1 MQPNVTESNTPAAP
15 AGGQPHP
22 TEHAHPKAA
31 LYVQI
36 AVILAIITGVE
47 VWVWYQPSLR
57 SVIVPVLLVLSAVKF
72 TLVVSFYMHLRYDS
86 KLFTAVFSGPLL
98 LAFAVLIAL
107 VSLFHRVLLGV

>member
-1 MQPNVTESNTPAAP
+1 MQPKVTESNAP
-15 AGGQPHP
+15 EAHGGSAPHP

-36 AVILAIITGVE
+36 AVVLAIITGVE
-47 VWVWYQPSLR
+47 VWVWYQPELR
-57 SVIVPVLLVLSAVKF
+57 SVIVPILLVLSAVKF

-86 KLFTAVFSGPLL
+86 RLFTAVFSGPLL
-98 LAFAVLIAL
+98 LAMAVLIAL